1 LCTFFWHGFFLLVLR
16 AICADRIDVV
26 VGIAPAANVVS
37 AISDTH
43 CGGKVAMRV
52 VVEVVVEIVVEVLV
66 ELGGGI
72 WY

>member
-1 LCTFFWHGFFLLVLR
+1 LWTFFWHGFFLLVLR
-16 AICADRIDVV
+16 AICADRIHEVF
-26 VGIAPAANVVS
+26 GIAPAANVVS

-52 VVEVVVEIVVEVLV
+52 VVEVVVEVLV